1 MFLHVSVILF
11 TGEVVSKHALQVVS
25 QHALQQVSK
34 GEGWYPTCLQVSRPT
49 PKEEVE
55 GPGLGGLLPGGC
67 LLGGVPRVPA
77 PEEPAWGGAYSGG
90 ACLGGCGNPPMTA
103 TTAGSMHPTG
113 MHSCLKLIF
122 VSHRWIK
129 NITFLVA
136 LLLKQSTTYL
146 VCLACVCRMAYVDP
160 PPPEMAFLLG
170 IS

>member
-1 MFLHVSVILF
+1 MLNF
-11 TGEVVSKHALQVVS
+11 GASKPRVRGGLGPRGPPWIHTC
-25 QHALQQVSK
+25 SK

-67 LLGGVPRVPA
+67 LLGG
-77 PEEPAWGGAYSGG
+77 GAKGACSRG
-90 ACLGGCGNPPMTA
+90 ACLGRCLLWGCLLGGVCGNPPMTA

-122 VSHRWIK
+122 VLHRWIK

-146 VCLACVCRMAYVDP
+146 VCLACVCRMAYVEP
-160 PPPEMAFLLG
+160 PPGMAFLLG